1 MTTSQTSAH
10 TAPHEPWLS
19 PAERSAWLATAA
31 IMISLPAALDARLQ
45 QQTGL
50 SFVEYMVLAVLS
62 ENDDR
67 TMQMS
72 DIAAGVSV
80 SLSRLSHIVT
90 RLEKQGLVRRAR
102 IPGSGRRTTVTL
114 TGDGYTTVAAAAPD
128 HVRTVRELYID
139 TLEPDD
145 LDRIHRIGVA
155 VAKRVN
161 PGRPFLHG
169 SQSTSSRQ

>member
-1 MTTSQTSAH
+1 MTSEGQSAG
-10 TAPHEPWLS
+10 AAQQVPWLS
-19 PAERSAWLATAA
+19 PEERAAWLATAS

-45 QQTGL
+45 AQAGL

-62 ENDDR
+62 ETDDR

-90 RLEKQGLVRRAR
+90 RLEKQDLVRRAR
-102 IPGSGRRTTVTL
+102 VPGSGRRTNVTL
-114 TGDGYTTVAAAAPD
+114 TDDGHARVVAAAPD
-128 HVRTVRELYID
+128 HVRTVRRLYVD
-139 TLEPDD
+139 TLEPAD
-145 LDRIHRIGVA
+145 LATVRRIGVA
-155 VAKRVN
+155 VAQRIN

-169 SQSTSSRQ
+169 R